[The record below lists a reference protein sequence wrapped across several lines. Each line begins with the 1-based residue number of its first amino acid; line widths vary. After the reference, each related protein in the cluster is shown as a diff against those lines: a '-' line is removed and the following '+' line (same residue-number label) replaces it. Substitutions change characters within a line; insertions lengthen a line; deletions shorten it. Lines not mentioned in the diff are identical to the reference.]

1 MTKIIAA
8 VDGSDYANS
17 VCKLSA
23 WAAKNLQ
30 QKVSLLHA
38 VPTHHEVE
46 VKPDYSGSMTPN
58 LRREVLENLTKEDEA
73 HGKVEQQKAQI
84 ILNRAKDQLAN
95 LDISDV
101 ETINRRGEFV
111 ETVVEFAKDVEMIV
125 IGKSGEDED
134 HDKSPV
140 GSNLEPLARRVQKPI
155 LVASINPKEITNF
168 LIAYDGSELSKKALD
183 YIANSTLLAGLDC
196 HLLRLSKVNDESK
209 SDLAKVEEKLKNAG
223 FNVTASIK
231 DVDLVEDEIIKY
243 IKENNITLLTI
254 GAYSHSKVR
263 NFFMGSKTTHLVDN
277 ANVPVLMFR

>member
-8 VDGSDYANS
+8 VDGSDYAKS

-73 HGKVEQQKAQI
+73 HGKHEQKKDQV
-84 ILNRAKDQLAN
+84 ILERAKGELAKFSI
-95 LDISDV
+95 DDV
-101 ETINRRGEFV
+101 DLIHRRGEFV
-111 ETVVEFAKDVEMIV
+111 ETVVEFASDVEMIV

-134 HDKSPV
+134 DDKNPV

-168 LIAYDGSELSKKALD
+168 LIAYDGSDLSKKALD
-183 YIANSTLLAGLDC
+183 YVANSTLLSGLDC
-196 HLLRLSKVNDESK
+196 HLLRLSKVNEESR
-209 SDLAKVEEKLKNAG
+209 SDLAKAEGKLKNAG
-223 FNVTASIK
+223 FKVTASIK
-231 DVDLVEDEIIKY
+231 DVDLVEDEICNY
-243 IKENNITLLTI
+243 IKENNINLLAI

-277 ANVPVLMFR
+277 ANIPILMFR